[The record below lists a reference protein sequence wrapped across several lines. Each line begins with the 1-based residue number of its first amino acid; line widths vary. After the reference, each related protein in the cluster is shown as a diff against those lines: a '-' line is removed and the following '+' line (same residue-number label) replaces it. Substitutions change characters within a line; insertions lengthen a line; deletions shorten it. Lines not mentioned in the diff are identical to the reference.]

1 MYNKPKANLPHRDK
15 LVFYIENNY
24 LCKNYTMNKITSLLN
39 SLSSIVTDQKQVK
52 EETDKLSALQYIK
65 RFALNTYY
73 GIRQWLLQVIIFDI
87 PIEIA
92 TWLGCYLSFGR
103 FGIEGYYMVVG
114 MFLYTMLFYWF
125 KTFASHLRPLLQII
139 IPYIPYALMV
149 YLKIVSRND
158 WNFKRVT
165 IDYYMLEGW
174 LMPLYSLMIIGLE
187 RAVKK
192 RLPNNKVTRV
202 IKIIWNVL
210 TILLATLIAIATV
223 GFTLC

>member
-1 MYNKPKANLPHRDK
+1 MQTVTTTITFTKNK
-15 LVFYIENNY
+15 
-24 LCKNYTMNKITSLLN
+24 TMNKIASLLN
-39 SLSSIVTDQKQVK
+39 SLSSIVTDQKRIK

-65 RFALNTYY
+65 RFALNTDY
-73 GIRQWLLQVIIFDI
+73 GIRQWFLQIIIFDI

-92 TWLGCYLSFGR
+92 TWLGCYLSFGK

-125 KTFASHLRPLLQII
+125 KTFASHLRPLLQVI
-139 IPYIPYALMV
+139 IPYIPYVIMV
-149 YLKIVSRND
+149 YLKIVSIND

-165 IDYYMLEGW
+165 IDSYMLEGW

-187 RAVKK
+187 RTVKK
-192 RLPNNKVTRV
+192 LLPNNKVTRI

-210 TILLATLIAIATV
+210 TVLLLIFIIIGIT
-223 GFTLC
+223 GWHLMLKG

>member
-1 MYNKPKANLPHRDK
+1 
-15 LVFYIENNY
+15 
-24 LCKNYTMNKITSLLN
+24 MNKIASLLN
-39 SLSSIVTDQKQVK
+39 SLSSIVTDQKQIK

-87 PIEIA
+87 LCKIA
-92 TWLGCYLSFGR
+92 IWLGCYLSFGR

-114 MFLYTMLFYWF
+114 MFLYTMLFYCF
-125 KTFASHLRPLLQII
+125 RTFTQHLRPLLQVI
-139 IPYIPYALMV
+139 IPYIPYVIMV
-149 YLKIVSRND
+149 YLYIVSKND

-187 RAVKK
+187 RTVKK

-202 IKIIWNVL
+202 IKIVWNVL
-210 TILLATLIAIATV
+210 TILLATFIAIGAI
-223 GFTLC
+223 GFHLMLKG